1 MSRVTASLS
10 RIAAACALLLVAA
23 LLAPGGSASAAP
35 TAGELSYA
43 CALKSN
49 GLLRAVSSLSE
60 CKSNE
65 TKVTL
70 KPGPATVCIQPTGS
84 TRLATK
90 PKDCKSP
97 ATSLTLPPLS
107 GTVYFCAAL
116 PSGTLRYVTGPG
128 QCLDGE
134 VQVQVTPND
143 AAPRVTSTT
152 PADGATHVATDVSPS
167 VTFSEPVN
175 GGTASFALMCANAPV
190 PFSVSGSGG
199 ATLTL
204 DPTDALPEGI
214 DCTVTVYAVGISDV
228 DTLDPPDNPVAD
240 SSFTF
245 STDAAPSLVSSSP
258 VGDAIGVATS
268 TAIVL
273 TFSEPVDVAAGA
285 FTLNCGGS
293 DLAYGLSV
301 STSGVVT
308 INPTADLPQT
318 ATCTLSAL
326 AAAITDVDAGDPPDA
341 LKAPTTPPR
350 RSPRRRPATAR
361 ATSRRRRT
369 SASPSRSRSPSPPE
383 PSPSSVGAPP
393 LSRRQAPPTT
403 RPSLSRRP
411 QT

>member
-143 AAPRVTSTT
+143 AAPSVTSTS
-152 PADGATHVATDVSPS
+152 PADGATHVATNVSPRS
-167 VTFSEPVN
+167 PSASRS
-175 GGTASFALMCANAPV
+175 TAAAPSPSCATNTPV

-204 DPTDALPEGI
+204 DPTDALPAGHR
-214 DCTVTVYAVGISDV
+214 
-228 DTLDPPDNPVAD
+228 LHRH
-240 SSFTF
+240 
-245 STDAAPSLVSSSP
+245 
-258 VGDAIGVATS
+258 GV
-268 TAIVL
+268 
-273 TFSEPVDVAAGA
+273 
-285 FTLNCGGS
+285 C
-293 DLAYGLSV
+293 
-301 STSGVVT
+301 
-308 INPTADLPQT
+308 
-318 ATCTLSAL
+318 
-326 AAAITDVDAGDPPDA
+326 
-341 LKAPTTPPR
+341 R
-350 RSPRRRPATAR
+350 RD
-361 ATSRRRRT
+361 
-369 SASPSRSRSPSPPE
+369 
-383 PSPSSVGAPP
+383 
-393 LSRRQAPPTT
+393 Q
-403 RPSLSRRP
+403 
-411 QT
+411 